1 MQRRLIRWFLF
12 ALFVGM
18 LLPVGSAHAE
28 EDRKSFELK
37 NGHVLVGVVIDE
49 GDSAYLVR
57 TPDGETVRVAYDSIE
72 KVTTLGGSAESS
84 KPDESSR
91 DREESRREESR
102 REESR
107 REESRRE
114 EEAEER
120 RRREADDNR
129 GSGGR
134 IRDAKARGGVAIG
147 FAIGGAVLMGT
158 GFATMAGAYATAA
171 GAETLSLLGESYL
184 GESYR
189 LSVAA
194 PAFVGTA
201 IQLGTSFALAGA
213 SGQWSRS
220 GLSRLKKRSPSKG
233 LAITGGILAPS
244 GLAMLY
250 AFSIPLFAIDDD
262 DFLYPFIP
270 MAVVGMNLLIM
281 GEILLFVDAKVAR
294 SALSRALDRAKGED
308 RYSQRWIDRR
318 AIILPWGAPSDGGL
332 SLGVAGILP

>member
-91 DREESRREESR
+91 D